1 MKTPGQF
8 LKESLQAGARADET
22 EERFFA
28 RVASRIMAIGPSL
41 RRDISEGEVQCPAI
55 K

>member
-8 LKESLQAGARADET
+8 LKESLQAGARPDET
-22 EERFFA
+22 EERFFE
-28 RVASRIMAIGPSL
+28 RVARRIMAIGPYL
-41 RRDISEGEVQCPAI
+41 RRDIAEGEAQCPAI